1 MKKALVTGGAG
12 GIGEAICQRLAA
24 DGYFVYVNY
33 AHSVEKAKKIAEDIG
48 GDAIC
53 FDVSDVNAV
62 KEAFS
67 IKVYSYS

>member
-33 AHSVEKAKKIAEDIG
+33 AHSAEKAKRRG
-48 GDAIC
+48 HRWRSGLLRC
-53 FDVSDVNAV
+53 FGR
-62 KEAFS
+62 
-67 IKVYSYS
+67 